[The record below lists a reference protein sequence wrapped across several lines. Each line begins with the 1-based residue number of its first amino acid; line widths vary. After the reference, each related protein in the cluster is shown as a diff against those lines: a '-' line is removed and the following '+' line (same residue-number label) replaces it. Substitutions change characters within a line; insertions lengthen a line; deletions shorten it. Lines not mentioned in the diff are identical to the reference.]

1 RQLTVHPR
9 RTRGWNLLLD
19 LGLAAAILP
28 ELVPM
33 KGLPQG
39 LPSKPTGDLWDH
51 VMNVLDL
58 IGPNPSFPLAMG
70 TLLHDVGKP
79 GTAGLKEP
87 PPSPLV
93 GKGPGVRGADRYTF
107 YHHEHLGAKMADE
120 LALRLKLS
128 NTERER
134 IVWLVDK
141 HQY

>member
-1 RQLTVHPR
+1 EELRQLTVHPR
-9 RTRGWNLLLD
+9 RTRGMNLLLD

-39 LPSKPTGDLWDH
+39 LPSKPRGDLWDH

-79 GTAGLKEP
+79 QAAVLTEEK
-87 PPSPLV
+87 
-93 GKGPGVRGADRYTF
+93 YTF
-107 YHHEHLGAKMADE
+107 YHHEHIGAKMADE
-120 LALRLKLS
+120 IALRLKLS
-128 NTERER
+128 NSERER

-141 HQY
+141 H